1 MDRDDVPTDAELS
14 LEDLAQIVCEGNI
27 EGELQQRV
35 ARVIRS
41 DPRFAHKFAVLEEM
55 TAEAGAEDLW
65 EGLDRHLELDRLL
78 EDGSWED
85 PAEVLEPAGN
95 DHYQVSYRGLLA
107 VADARIAK
115 ADDPAPIQAVKDR
128 LLRAQRQP
136 LQNAVFQVA
145 EALEKLSPGAA
156 EEVIAEVRRKWLRQP
171 AAGD

>member
-1 MDRDDVPTDAELS
+1 
-14 LEDLAQIVCEGNI
+14 
-27 EGELQQRV
+27 
-35 ARVIRS
+35 
-41 DPRFAHKFAVLEEM
+41 
-55 TAEAGAEDLW
+55 
-65 EGLDRHLELDRLL
+65 
-78 EDGSWED
+78 
-85 PAEVLEPAGN
+85 
-95 DHYQVSYRGLLA
+95 VSYRGLLA